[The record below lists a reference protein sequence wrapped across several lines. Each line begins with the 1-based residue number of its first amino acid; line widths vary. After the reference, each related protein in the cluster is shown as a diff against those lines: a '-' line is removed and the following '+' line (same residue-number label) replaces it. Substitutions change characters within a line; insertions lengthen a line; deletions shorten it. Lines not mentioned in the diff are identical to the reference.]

1 MSILFKNAKIIT
13 TENGMMKVLENAYL
27 GIEGAFIDYIG
38 LDEPFKKYDSVKDA
52 YNKLLM
58 PGLVNSHN
66 HSAMNLLKGL
76 GSDLP
81 LQEWLGIMWPIEDKM
96 RAEELIAGMEMN
108 VLEMIAG
115 GTTSFSDM
123 YMMPMK
129 TQSVIK
135 NSGIKANLTRVVM
148 GGSEDSNWDGFI
160 NRNEALAFYKEFDNA
175 FDTRLKVDWSVHG
188 EYTIADKIARL
199 WAEEIQTIGGRL
211 HIHLS
216 ETKRETETC
225 IKKRGIS
232 PTKWFEKLGFFNIPT
247 YAAHCVWCDDEDLE
261 ILREKK
267 VTPVHNPSSNMKL
280 GSGFA
285 RIPQMIDMGMNVA
298 LGTDG
303 SASNNNVNMFEEMH
317 LSSIIH
323 NGYTHDPVIMKPETV
338 IKMATA
344 NGAKGQGRVDTGS
357 IEVGKRADIIA
368 INLDAPHLVPD
379 HDTLALVVY
388 SAQASDVV
396 MTMVDGK
403 ILYENGIFLTMDKDR
418 IFSDYRK
425 AVEYLIKK

>member
-216 ETKRETETC
+216 ETKRETEAC

-425 AVEYLIKK
+425 AAEYLIKK

>member
-160 NRNEALAFYKEFDNA
+160 NCNEALAFYKEFDNA

-216 ETKRETETC
+216 ETKRETEAC

-425 AVEYLIKK
+425 AAEYLIKK